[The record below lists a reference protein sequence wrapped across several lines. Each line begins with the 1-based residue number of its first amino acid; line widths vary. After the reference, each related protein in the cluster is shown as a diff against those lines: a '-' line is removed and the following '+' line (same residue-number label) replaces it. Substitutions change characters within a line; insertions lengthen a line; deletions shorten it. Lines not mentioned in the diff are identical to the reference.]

1 MLASAERLMELDGA
15 GGGGRR
21 GASLADADARGLYAR
36 MEVLRFDD
44 VTFGYG
50 RDLVL
55 EGFSLVVPKGSFVAV
70 TGPSGQGKSTLVKL
84 LLGAYPPD
92 AGEVRLEVRGGSLSA
107 ADAPAGLFA
116 YVPQGNHLM
125 SGAIREV
132 VGFAERGDA
141 IDDEAVRAACRVACA
156 DEFVSGLPDGY
167 GTVLGE
173 RGAGLSE
180 GQMQRLAVARAVYSG
195 APVLLLDEATSA
207 IDAATERRML
217 ENLRAL
223 PGRTAIVVTHR
234 AETLALCDDVVE
246 MGEVQHGC

>member
-1 MLASAERLMELDGA
+1 M
-15 GGGGRR
+15 
-21 GASLADADARGLYAR
+21 
-36 MEVLRFDD
+36 
-44 VTFGYG
+44 
-50 RDLVL
+50 
-55 EGFSLVVPKGSFVAV
+55 
-70 TGPSGQGKSTLVKL
+70 
-84 LLGAYPPD
+84 
-92 AGEVRLEVRGGSLSA
+92 
-107 ADAPAGLFA
+107 
-116 YVPQGNHLM
+116 
-125 SGAIREV
+125 
-132 VGFAERGDA
+132 
-141 IDDEAVRAACRVACA
+141 RAACRVACA

-246 MGEVQHGC
+246 MEEVQHGC